1 MTCTSSVFEKRRNM
15 KSDATRK
22 KFPASP
28 ADWEALIAA
37 APGKDRALTAKE
49 EAAMANA
56 VVVKSGGYAAV
67 RAALAEKRKRGQRG
81 PQQTPTK
88 QLVSVRFSPEVLQ
101 YFKATGAG
109 WQTRLNDALLD
120 WMHAK
125 SAR

>member
-1 MTCTSSVFEKRRNM
+1 M

-56 VVVKSGGYAAV
+56 VVVKNGGYAAV
-67 RAALAEKRKRGQRG
+67 RTALAAKRKRGQRG
-81 PQQTPTK
+81 PQQAPTK
-88 QLVSVRFSPEVLQ
+88 QLVSVRFSPEVLE
-101 YFKATGAG
+101 YFKATGTG

-120 WMHAK
+120 WVHAK